1 VQSLRTLVSE
11 IEDTRLRV
19 LLAGRAEL
27 CGLLPELQQ
36 RFQDLPPPGEDESDG
51 ARFRLFEAVSSLLHL
66 AAESRPLVLV
76 LDDLH
81 AADEPSLL
89 LLRYVAR
96 ELAGSRVLVLAAYRD
111 VDPTPT
117 EPLTIAVTELL
128 REPATRMLQLSGL
141 HRSDVDRFI
150 ELISGEAA
158 SDELVA
164 AIHDETEGNPLFVG
178 EIVRLLASEGRLHA
192 SDTSDVAIPQ
202 TVRDVISRRLRRLSP
217 DCNRLLVLGSVLG
230 REFGVDVVAH
240 MASLSEEELLDVL
253 DEAIFE
259 RVIREVA
266 TSPPRLRFAHILI
279 RDTLYDGV
287 TLVRR
292 VRFHRLAVA
301 ALEALQGE
309 EPGPHLA
316 ELASH
321 ALAASEFE
329 KGLEYARRAGDRAL
343 GLLAYEE
350 ATRLYEMALEAA
362 HLSKREDETIRCE
375 LLLSLGEAESR
386 AGDSESARAAFVEA
400 SELAR
405 RLGLSHLLARAAAG
419 YGGRIVW
426 ARAGEDS
433 RLVPMLEEALAALG
447 DEDLDLRARLLA
459 RLSGGALR
467 DDPSRAR
474 RDALSRDA
482 IEIARR
488 LGRPATL
495 AYALAGRGA
504 AIIAP
509 DTVEERFAIGT
520 ELCSLASEVGETE
533 AVVDGHYHRLIAY
546 LELGNREQAVVELEA
561 MSRIAAELRQ
571 PAQRWQEVATRAM
584 IALGCGDLESARS
597 LIPEAL
603 TIGERTQATAA
614 VPAFTLQQ
622 FMLDDFEDRIERS
635 EEPLADAVRLY
646 PARPVFR
653 CALAYVHA
661 RLEQDAEAQATLAD
675 FAAHGFSN
683 LPFDFE
689 WLYGAT
695 LLAETSAI
703 VGDRASEARLYGML
717 RPYEQLCVVD
727 VPEGMRGS
735 VARYLGVLATRVRP
749 EHAESH
755 FENASELNARMGA
768 RPWLARTQE
777 DYASMLLERSLPRDE
792 ERAQRLLDDAG
803 AAYRESGMTGH
814 VERVRGLG
822 ASSS

>member
-1 VQSLRTLVSE
+1 MCSWPAEQSF
-11 IEDTRLRV
+11 
-19 LLAGRAEL
+19 A
-27 CGLLPELQQ
+27 GLLPELQQ

-89 LLRYVAR
+89 LLRFVAR

-117 EPLTIAVTELL
+117 EPLTIAVTELV

-141 HRSDVDRFI
+141 HRSDVGRFI

-178 EIVRLLASEGRLHA
+178 EIVRLLTSEGRLHT
-192 SDTSDVAIPQ
+192 SDSSDVAIPQ

-287 TLVRR
+287 TLARR

-316 ELASH
+316 ELASSRSGCERVRER
-321 ALAASEFE
+321 ARVRAPRRRPSSRPSRVRRGNASRMRWPSRQRISRSAKTRRYAANSSFRS
-329 KGLEYARRAGDRAL
+329 ARRRVAPEIASQPEPPSSRHPSSPAGL
-343 GLLAYEE
+343 GGL
-350 ATRLYEMALEAA
+350 
-362 HLSKREDETIRCE
+362 IC
-375 LLLSLGEAESR
+375 SR
-386 AGDSESARAAFVEA
+386 AQPLGMGEESF
-400 SELAR
+400 
-405 RLGLSHLLARAAAG
+405 
-419 YGGRIVW
+419 W

-488 LGRPATL
+488 LGRPTTL

-546 LELGNREQAVVELEA
+546 LELGNREQAV
-561 MSRIAAELRQ
+561 
-571 PAQRWQEVATRAM
+571 
-584 IALGCGDLESARS
+584 
-597 LIPEAL
+597 
-603 TIGERTQATAA
+603 
-614 VPAFTLQQ
+614 
-622 FMLDDFEDRIERS
+622 
-635 EEPLADAVRLY
+635 
-646 PARPVFR
+646 
-653 CALAYVHA
+653 
-661 RLEQDAEAQATLAD
+661 
-675 FAAHGFSN
+675 
-683 LPFDFE
+683 
-689 WLYGAT
+689 
-695 LLAETSAI
+695 
-703 VGDRASEARLYGML
+703 
-717 RPYEQLCVVD
+717 
-727 VPEGMRGS
+727 
-735 VARYLGVLATRVRP
+735 
-749 EHAESH
+749 
-755 FENASELNARMGA
+755 
-768 RPWLARTQE
+768 
-777 DYASMLLERSLPRDE
+777 
-792 ERAQRLLDDAG
+792 
-803 AAYRESGMTGH
+803 
-814 VERVRGLG
+814 
-822 ASSS
+822 SSSSR